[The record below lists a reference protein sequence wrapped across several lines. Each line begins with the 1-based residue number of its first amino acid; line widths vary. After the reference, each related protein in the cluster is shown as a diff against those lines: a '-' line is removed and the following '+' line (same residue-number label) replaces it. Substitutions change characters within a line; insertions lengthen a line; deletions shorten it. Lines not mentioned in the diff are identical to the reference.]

1 MQVFFTPKVGD
12 LIKLTL
18 EGLVHVTEVLSYR
31 GIGIDSVG
39 LVVKKYERLTNVTYI
54 YDIYIEGKLIK
65 EMFNQHL
72 EELKWENRGH
82 TSH

>member
-1 MQVFFTPKVGD
+1 MKVFFTPEVGD

-18 EGLVHVTEVLSYR
+18 EGLVHVTESLSYR

-39 LVVKKYERLTNVTYI
+39 LVVKKYERLTNVCYV
-54 YDIYIEGKLIK
+54 YDIYIAGKLIK

-72 EELKWENRGH
+72 KEI
-82 TSH
+82 

>member
-65 EMFNQHL
+65 EMFNRHL
-72 EELKWENRGH
+72 EEIK
-82 TSH
+82 